1 MLFHK
6 KIDVRVVPYKNSIEE
21 SVYEFSSNFEDYSF
35 CFILKKGSWICEY
48 LENILW
54 KNLPHV

>member
-48 LENILW
+48 LENVL
-54 KNLPHV
+54 